1 MFEPIW
7 VLYLQGLRL
16 ETSPMII
23 WEMIMF
29 LHICSNIFVTTAVWI
44 HFFMMYSSRCICPDT
59 FVIVVQIFEF
69 VRIYLWSQTAASC
82 FSSGLTAARHSLEVI
97 WEKVQSKLVSI
108 HNIWQTSLK
117 QSWQS
122 FHSHNICLSESWNIF
137 VATNCGN
144 FLHPVL
150 PGTHR
155 RPGSFTAVS
164 ATVTEQFY

>member
-1 MFEPIW
+1 MWTHLSSLFRRIEIGNVSDDHQKW
-7 VLYLQGLRL
+7 SCFCIFVQY
-16 ETSPMII
+16 
-23 WEMIMF
+23 
-29 LHICSNIFVTTAVWI
+29 ICSPDCLNT
-44 HFFMMYSSRCICPDT
+44 FFKMYSSRCICLDT
-59 FVIVVQIFEF
+59 FVIIIVQIFDF

-108 HNIWQTSLK
+108 HNTWQTNLRQNWK
-117 QSWQS
+117 S
-122 FHSHNICLSESWNIF
+122 FHSHNICLPERWNVF
-137 VATNCGN
+137 MATNWGN

-164 ATVTEQFY
+164 AAVTEQFY